1 MAARLEVLSGK
12 GKGKVFDLPA
22 TGEVDIGNRKAAKIS
37 IRDPWISYNHAKIV
51 GEDGRLFIEDLGS
64 SNGTWVDG
72 AKIKRHELSDGL
84 LLYFGKTKVRV
95 LGAGAPG
102 SAAPAGGGEDKA
114 WYDKALEGGEAGEAT
129 RAGPRV
135 RKLEAELA
143 EERRMREALEKFLDL
158 PPGSSVGDAARA
170 GALEQEVRE
179 LQAKLEAASASGQGA
194 AEAAQAL
201 EEERARAEKAR
212 REHMSKLVE
221 LEGKVQQAEAKAV
234 DLEGRLKQKTEQAH
248 KDVERAREKVQA
260 ELDELRAA
268 LEEARKSNAE
278 LASGGDD
285 ALAAERERGD
295 RLEKEL
301 EEWRDKARATEE
313 RVVELER
320 ALEEAKQAAEAAA
333 AAPSGPSEDVETIK
347 TQLWAAVQEAAK
359 WKEEAAR
366 AGEEAAQFKEEHAK
380 VVAEIDEISMEQI
393 EVEDEL
399 KRQIAALEE
408 RVRQLE
414 GGATV

>member
-22 TGEVDIGNRKAAKIS
+22 AGEVDIGNRKAAKIS

-72 AKIKRHELSDGL
+72 AKIKRHELREGL

-95 LGAGAPG
+95 IGADAPAG
-102 SAAPAGGGEDKA
+102 APAGGGDERA
-114 WYDKALEGGEAGEAT
+114 WYDKALEGGAAGDAA

-143 EERRMREALEKFLDL
+143 EERRMCEALEKFLDL
-158 PPGSSVGDAARA
+158 PTGSSVGDAARA
-170 GALEQEVRE
+170 GALEQQVRE

-234 DLEGRLKQKTEQAH
+234 DLESRLKQKTEQAS

-260 ELDELRAA
+260 ELDELRSA

-347 TQLWAAVQEAAK
+347 SQLWAAVQEAAK

-366 AGEEAAQFKEEHAK
+366 AGDEAAQFKEEHAK

-399 KRQIAALEE
+399 KRTIAALEE